1 MKKKSITILSVL
13 LVILSLCFLGDGISG
28 AADGWNDASHDLKQ
42 KPEKDMH
49 RVEVSLNPI
58 KASAFP
64 DTLLL
69 SSGKQI
75 PYGASAITLKV
86 EEPAGYTTVSMT
98 IMLIITPL
106 LIWLFVWGCV
116 SFFQFIHDIQKGKI
130 FIPLNVRR
138 LRVIAG
144 FLFLAGL
151 LINLTSGLDY
161 YYLIKDN
168 GIEVP
173 GYQIVDFHFQHQA
186 FFIALFFALFA
197 EIFAL
202 GVKMKEE
209 QDLTV

>member
-13 LVILSLCFLGDGISG
+13 LMILSLCFLWDGFSG
-28 AADGWNDASHDLKQ
+28 AADGWNDASHDLKRE
-42 KPEKDMH
+42 PEMHTH
-49 RVEVSLNPI
+49 RVEVTLNPLN
-58 KASAFP
+58 ASAFP

-75 PYGASAITLKV
+75 PYEASGIMLKV
-86 EEPAGYTTVSMT
+86 EEPAGYTIATMT
-98 IMLIITPL
+98 IMLVITPA
-106 LIWLFVWGCV
+106 LIWLFVWGCL
-116 SFFQFIHDIQKGKI
+116 SFFRFIRAVQKGEI

-144 FLFLAGL
+144 FLFLAGIM
-151 LINLTSGLDY
+151 INLTSGVDY
-161 YYLIKDN
+161 YYLIKDK
-168 GIEVP
+168 GIEIP
-173 GYQIVDFHFQHQA
+173 GYQIVNFHFRHQA